1 MMHDEHK
8 KPANEVQWRG
18 CLLGAERGN
27 KQVAAY
33 YDLYLGL

>member
-18 CLLGAERGN
+18 CLFQVPISGAYKVLKEETN
-27 KQVAAY
+27 K
-33 YDLYLGL
+33 